1 MQGKLHKQPQG
12 RKTHEQQLRMLERK
26 SDVPEARRTEAELG
40 RGGPSD
46 TGHPPR
52 RSARESEFPVSRGGI
67 NQESRDHNKHNNPGQ
82 SGHKPQKH
90 GPAEEKH

>member
-1 MQGKLHKQPQG
+1 MPDKDTGQGK
-12 RKTHEQQLRMLERK
+12 KTHEQFLRNVERK
-26 SDVPEARRTEAELG
+26 EPIAKPGEGAEVEGAQPTGSRAPRDPAARQSDV
-40 RGGPSD
+40 S
-46 TGHPPR
+46 
-52 RSARESEFPVSRGGI
+52 VSRGGM

>member
-1 MQGKLHKQPQG
+1 MAGN
-12 RKTHEQQLRMLERK
+12 KTHEHQVRQFEQGGDSQNRAGGGDRTVGA
-26 SDVPEARRTEAELG
+26 SGRQPEGESRDARQTDNP
-40 RGGPSD
+40 RGI
-46 TGHPPR
+46 
-52 RSARESEFPVSRGGI
+52 SRHGM